1 MTARENFENVKVP
14 RMRTIDDAY
23 KFILSADSETEISRY
38 LLRKICEN
46 DMVHHI
52 KIGKKLLVDIDDLQ
66 DKLAGSFYLS

>member
-1 MTARENFENVKVP
+1 MIEKEEKIMKKMP

-23 KFILSADSETEISRY
+23 KFVVSEDSETQISRY